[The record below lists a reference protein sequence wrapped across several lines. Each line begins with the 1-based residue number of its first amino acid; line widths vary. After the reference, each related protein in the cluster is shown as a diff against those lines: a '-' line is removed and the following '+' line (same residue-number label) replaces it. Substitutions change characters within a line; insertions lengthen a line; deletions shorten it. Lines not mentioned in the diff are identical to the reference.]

1 MGKKN
6 DLMVG
11 VDLGGTSMTA
21 VALDGPG
28 PSSCLQETFHLSQPG
43 SRWSHPESRRNGP

>member
-11 VDLGGTSMTA
+11 VDLGGTSMTS
-21 VALDGPG
+21 VALDGRGRVLGRP
-28 PSSCLQETFHLSQPG
+28 SCLFNRPLAAQEKALDG
-43 SRWSHPESRRNGP
+43 KEK